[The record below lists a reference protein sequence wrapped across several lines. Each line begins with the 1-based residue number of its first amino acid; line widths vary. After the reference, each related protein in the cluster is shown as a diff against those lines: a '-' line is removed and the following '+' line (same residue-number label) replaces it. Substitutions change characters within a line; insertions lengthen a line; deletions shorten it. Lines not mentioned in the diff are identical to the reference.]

1 MPNLNRIFITKL
13 LIFFISFLQSFNCQ
27 ADISK
32 LQKADSLF
40 ATKNYQEALIIY
52 ESLLQN
58 DETYSP
64 AMLLKMAFISEG
76 IGDYSNG
83 SFYLAKYY
91 DLNPNPRVITKIKT
105 LTDQSNLLGYELNDK
120 DRFMRFLTDLQME
133 ITSLFSLFL
142 ILSLILLFI
151 FRKTTD
157 KPKYYLPSF
166 VFLILAFFAN
176 NFLSEPNTG
185 IVTGSPTLVM
195 DKPTAAGKLLNVAY
209 PGHRVIIKSS
219 KDIWYEVTWGNQK
232 GYIKKE
238 NITQL

>member
-13 LIFFISFLQSFNCQ
+13 IIFFAAFLQSFNCQ
-27 ADISK
+27 ADISR

-52 ESLLQN
+52 EDLLQN
-58 DETYSP
+58 EETYSP

-76 IGDYSNG
+76 VGDYSNG

-105 LTDQSNLLGYELNDK
+105 LTEQSNLFGYELKDK
-120 DRFMRFLTDLQME
+120 DRFMKFLSDLQME
-133 ITSLFSLFL
+133 ITSAFAFL
-142 ILSLILLFI
+142 LMLSLILLYVFG
-151 FRKTTD
+151 KKAD
-157 KPKYYLPSF
+157 KPRYYLPSIL
-166 VFLILAFFAN
+166 FLVLAFVAN

-185 IVTGSPTLVM
+185 IVTGNPTLVM
-195 DKPTAAGKLLNVAY
+195 DKPTSAGKLVKVAY
-209 PGHRVIIKSS
+209 PGHRVVIKSS
-219 KDIWYEVTWGNQK
+219 KDIWYEVTWGNQRAF
-232 GYIKKE
+232 IKKE

>member
-27 ADISK
+27 ADISE

-40 ATKNYQEALIIY
+40 ATKNYQEAMIIY
-52 ESLLQN
+52 ENLLQN
-58 DETYSP
+58 EETFSP

-91 DLNPNPRVITKIKT
+91 DVNPNPRVITKIKT
-105 LTDQSNLLGYELNDK
+105 LTEQSNLIGYELNDK
-120 DRFMRFLTDLQME
+120 DRFMKFLTDAQME
-133 ITSLFSLFL
+133 ITSAFAFL
-142 ILSLILLFI
+142 LVLSIILLFV
-151 FRKTTD
+151 FRKTAD
-157 KPKYYLPSF
+157 KPIHYLPSF
-166 VFLILAFFAN
+166 LFLIMVFVAN
-176 NFLSEPNTG
+176 NFLSEPRTG

-195 DKPTAAGKLLNVAY
+195 DKPTAAGKLLKVAS
-209 PGHRVIIKSS
+209 PGHRVVIKSS

-232 GYIKKE
+232 GFIKKE

>member
-13 LIFFISFLQSFNCQ
+13 LIFFICFIQSFNCQ
-27 ADISK
+27 ADISR

-40 ATKNYQEALIIY
+40 VTKNYQEAMIIY
-52 ESLLQN
+52 EDLLQN
-58 DETYSP
+58 DETYSS

-105 LTDQSNLLGYELNDK
+105 LTEQSNLIGYELNDK
-120 DRFMRFLTDLQME
+120 DRFMKFLTDLQME
-133 ITSLFSLFL
+133 ITSVFSLLL
-142 ILSLILLFI
+142 ILSLILLFV
-151 FRKTTD
+151 FGKTTD

-166 VFLILAFFAN
+166 VFLILAFLAN

-195 DKPTAAGKLLNVAY
+195 DKPTAAGKLLKVAY
-209 PGHRVIIKSS
+209 PGHRVVIKSS

-232 GYIKKE
+232 GFIKKE